1 MRAELVEP
9 RAETTSWYF
18 TRTRS
23 ITVLRLSLEMSNA
36 RSWPIAIAG
45 KRVQDPSRIVSPPLN
60 MPRYRTI
67 RRLTSLDPERDIPL
81 ALQPFILVQLSSLA
95 YTDLRAILDSARPNS
110 QSRSGLPSSVA
121 PSPRRPAAPI
131 RRFAPLERSLLE
143 RRAVSPSVDD
153 A

>member
-1 MRAELVEP
+1 
-9 RAETTSWYF
+9 
-18 TRTRS
+18 
-23 ITVLRLSLEMSNA
+23 MSNA

-60 MPRYRTI
+60 TPRYRTI
-67 RRLTSLDPERDIPL
+67 RRLTSLDPDRDIPL
-81 ALQPFILVQLSSLA
+81 ALQPFTLLQLSSLA

-121 PSPRRPAAPI
+121 PSPCRPDSALRSPRAFP
-131 RRFAPLERSLLE
+131 PTVLEK
-143 RRAVSPSVDD
+143 RAVSPSVDD